1 MSLDYS
7 DIYELGVESDCCGA
21 SVVWVDLCTECMEH
35 CTPVRKYEWDESH
48 LIDNPRDEEE
58 SSLMDKYRDVGMSP
72 GDFFKEDV

>member
-35 CTPVRKYEWDESH
+35 CTPVELEKRE
-48 LIDNPRDEEE
+48 
-58 SSLMDKYRDVGMSP
+58 LMDKYRDVGMSP
-72 GDFFKEDV
+72 GDFFKEDVL